1 MHTQVNNRLPR
12 RKPDALRL
20 RRRVVVNM
28 TDDEFE
34 QLRRAAACE
43 SVAAYIRSLIRQSA
57 GARG

>member
-1 MHTQVNNRLPR
+1 MQSQVKDRFPR

-43 SVAAYIRSLIRQSA
+43 SVAAYVRGLSRQSA
-57 GARG
+57 SALG